1 MFLPPAPCVIPIAP
15 CAADDYRCN
24 SLSSANTRLA
34 TLQSEAG
41 MTSVRP
47 LFAIP
52 PHLLDNS
59 FGFWEHQE
67 YLQEALTI
75 LRR

>member
-1 MFLPPAPCVIPIAP
+1 
-15 CAADDYRCN
+15 
-24 SLSSANTRLA
+24 
-34 TLQSEAG
+34 

-67 YLQEALTI
+67 YLQEALKT